1 MKILQIIAIA
11 LIITFSR
18 IPVFAGEYNVL
29 VIPYCAIDTT
39 RQNKMGH
46 VDIEEML
53 ARKFIA
59 KMEND
64 GMANA
69 PTVSVLNISIK
80 NNPNFVRNA
89 ADPMINVKA
98 LSKSYGVSR
107 VLIIKSKTEVQN
119 PNQQK
124 VFWTKL
130 DLPVITHPESNI
142 RLVTTVTM
150 YNAQSDSVIWSDV
163 YYKQINKMGMIG
175 DDESITAK
183 ISAINDY
190 YDELIPKVL
199 DNIEG
204 SKETHA
210 IMLTSLPE
218 DAFVEDKVTAENP
231 IVAFFENIRQA
242 FEKRRLKKEKIK
254 REKLAEKT
262 KKNQIK
268 PNLTMQEKLTE
279 QNNNLGFFGRLK
291 KTFNWKFYVVKQ
303 DFKIKSILKEFQN
316 EDEKKDD
323 TVQKTAEKLLKEK
336 QKQREKEGKYHQK
349 AKEQKPSI
357 IDSIETKY
365 NKLRTDSA
373 QKKAEKEKLLDES
386 VKYKT
391 VIMSD
396 DEMETSANRY
406 LHVKPRSNSRNYSP
420 KFNSEVND
428 I

>member
-1 MKILQIIAIA
+1 MNILRIIVIA
-11 LIITFSR
+11 LIIALCR
-18 IPVFAGEYNVL
+18 IHVYAGEYNVL
-29 VIPYCAIDTT
+29 VVPYCAIDTT
-39 RQNKMGH
+39 RQNKMGN

-80 NNPNFVRNA
+80 NNPDFVRNA

-98 LSKSYGVSR
+98 LSKSYGVPR

-150 YNAQSDSVIWSDV
+150 YNAQSDSVLWSDV
-163 YYKQINKMGMIG
+163 YYKQINKMGSLG
-175 DDESITAK
+175 DDESISSK

-190 YDELIPKVL
+190 YDQLIPKVL

-218 DAFVEDKVTAENP
+218 DAFVEDKVTVENP

-336 QKQREKEGKYHQK
+336 QKQRKKEEKSNTKTIEH
-349 AKEQKPSI
+349 KPSI
-357 IDSIETKY
+357 IDTIEAKY
-365 NKLRTDSA
+365 NKVKTDSA
-373 QKKAEKEKLLDES
+373 EKKAEKEKLMDEN

-391 VIMSD
+391 VITSD

-406 LHVKPRSNSRNYSP
+406 LHTKPRFNSRNYSP
-420 KFNSEVND
+420 KFNSEIND